1 MYWALGA
8 AALAALIDWVSV
20 HREDDRTEAI
30 AKAAVMVLLIAAVV
44 ASCDRSLAMVL
55 IGVALLFSLL
65 GDVLLLPRFDNFL
78 GGLAAFLLG
87 HIFYA
92 LGFLRLGVDPA
103 GAIAGAAVALLGIL
117 VAGRRIVA
125 GATLQDDN
133 LGKAVVAYTLVIS
146 AMVTLGVGVGPIVAI
161 GATLFVASDAV
172 LGWNRFVAPLPHG
185 RLLIHTLYHL
195 GQGLIV
201 LGVLTG

>member
-20 HREDDRTEAI
+20 HREDDRIEAI
-30 AKAAVMVLLIAAVV
+30 AKTAVMVSLIAAVV
-44 ASCDRSLAMVL
+44 ASGDSSLAMVL

-103 GAIAGAAVALLGIL
+103 WAIAGAAVALVGIV
-117 VAGRRIVA
+117 VAGRGIVE
-125 GATLQDDN
+125 GATLQDDY
-133 LGKAVVAYTLVIS
+133 LGKAVVAYTLIIS
-146 AMVTLGVGVGPIVAI
+146 AMVTLGVGVGPVVAV

-172 LGWNRFVAPLPHG
+172 LGWNRFVDPIPHG
-185 RLLIHTLYHL
+185 RLLIHSLYHL

-201 LGVLTG
+201 LGVLTL